1 MSRQFHSFIERQFLS
16 KHIQAQNVD
25 QTSTLMTKS
34 HRFNVDQILARKSS
48 TSKELISMCTI
59 YNLHPLGSHHLS
71 LNNISKLLTDGARHQ
86 ECIKNFFY
94 YINYRISVDHR
105 HSKIIALVIICDNLG
120 SSNTVVGSAAQEDY
134 LPHLPLTHYLSNPTL
149 SHHLH
154 QLYRL
159 SRNPASNWQWQLD
172 MEWPIWRKK
181 LSTKRLKHCQ
191 RHNGPKALAFSSSQ
205 KVHQALK
212 SW

>member
-1 MSRQFHSFIERQFLS
+1 
-16 KHIQAQNVD
+16 
-25 QTSTLMTKS
+25 
-34 HRFNVDQILARKSS
+34 
-48 TSKELISMCTI
+48 MCTI

-86 ECIKNFFY
+86 ECIRIFFY

-134 LPHLPLTHYLSNPTL
+134 LPHLPLTHYLSDLTL

-191 RHNGPKALAFSSSQ
+191 RHNGPKALAYSSSQ

>member
-1 MSRQFHSFIERQFLS
+1 
-16 KHIQAQNVD
+16 
-25 QTSTLMTKS
+25 
-34 HRFNVDQILARKSS
+34 
-48 TSKELISMCTI
+48 MCTI

-86 ECIKNFFY
+86 ECIRDFFY

-154 QLYRL
+154 QLCRL
-159 SRNPASNWQWQLD
+159 SRNSASIWQRQLD
-172 MEWPIWRKK
+172 MEWPIWSKK
-181 LSTKRLKHCQ
+181 LATKRLKHCQ
-191 RHNGPKALAFSSSQ
+191 RHNGPKALSFSSKQ
-205 KVHQALK
+205 KVHQALN
-212 SW
+212 SWSNFSLVLFSKG